1 MNYEERAK
9 ELNRVRAKKY
19 YDLHKEEIAA
29 TRKSKRLEIKNLLK
43 KAKEQELQQS
53 VEATPITAATQE
65 TPITAPKQATK
76 NTPVIT
82 TQEAVKKAMET
93 TTYYTQDAT
102 RRTNLQ
108 QIPLIFRATNGQALG
123 ESIKNPEKL
132 IKAIKELKQLNGKD
146 KGKAYSLSASP
157 RILGAV
163 LSIIKFMNIPRT
175 DEQDKI
181 LFDGFRT
188 AKLEYDIELY
198 KKKHPLLNKQT
209 AVKRYD
215 KIIDQIKDKNS
226 ITYLV
231 ANLYKYGPVRND
243 YSNILLIKNVSEIEP
258 NKNYIVLPDNGDAK
272 AVIQNHKTKKT
283 SGVLRI
289 EYPLEITNLI
299 RKYVKSM
306 KIKYGTKLFK
316 DLKPVLQQI
325 TNDNTKDIQDGGTRS
340 IRRSLASSL
349 YDDYI
354 KGKVTVNDI
363 YKQIRAMGHS
373 VALHFSNYIYGV
385 I

>member
-1 MNYEERAK
+1 MERLK
-9 ELNRVRAKKY
+9 ELNRQRAKKY
-19 YDLHKEEIAA
+19 YNIHKEDISQK
-29 TRKSKRLEIKNLLK
+29 RRSKRIEINKLLK
-43 KAKEQELQQS
+43 EAKEQQ
-53 VEATPITAATQE
+53 TPVPST
-65 TPITAPKQATK
+65 TPVTPPKQTTK

-82 TQEAVKKAMET
+82 TEQEVRKEMLT
-93 TTYYTQDAT
+93 TSYYKEEAT
-102 RRTNLQ
+102 RKTNLQ
-108 QIPLIFRATNGQALG
+108 QVSLIFRATNGQALG

-146 KGKAYSLSASP
+146 KGKPYSLSAPP

-163 LSIIKFMNIPRT
+163 LSIIKFMKIPIT
-175 DEQDKI
+175 QEQDKV

-198 KKKHPLLNKQT
+198 KKKHPVLNKQT

-226 ITYLV
+226 ISYLV

-243 YSNILLIKNVSEIEP
+243 YSNILLIKNGSEIEP

-272 AVIQNHKTKKT
+272 AIIQNHKTKKT
-283 SGVLRI
+283 SGVI
-289 EYPLEITNLI
+289 EIDYPLMVTNLL
-299 RKYVKSM
+299 RKYIKSM

-354 KGKVTVNDI
+354 KGKVTVMDK